1 MASNQSEGAPT
12 PARRRTQGCRASLET
27 ARERT
32 ASAYEAARNRASD
45 VTRQASEQISVYPV
59 AAVVGGFAARRP
71 ARDPAAAQRAREPIA
86 RQDRPPADQRGARG
100 RPAGL
105 DAGKDQFEEIRAKAA
120 QKVGEAVSEAVVD
133 AVAGKD

>member
-12 PARRRTQGCRASLET
+12 PPRKRTRAAGVLET

-32 ASAYEAARNRASD
+32 ASAYETARDRASE

-59 AAVVGGFAARRP
+59 AAVVGGFALGALLATLLPRSERESQLLGKTGRRLTSAARE
-71 ARDPAAAQRAREPIA
+71 AAQK
-86 RQDRPPADQRGARG
+86 
-100 RPAGL
+100 GL